1 MPIFHYE
8 AIDATG
14 KISSG
19 TYSGDVIQNVE
30 NWLKNN
36 GLSPIDIRIIS
47 EKDRDASADEYLKD
61 QKVSFFEK
69 IQGVKLDDLILL
81 CNQVATMLNAGVAV
95 LQAFKIM
102 AVQLTNPYL
111 RQIMLQITDSIESGD
126 NLSDSFS
133 RYPRVF
139 NQLFQNVIR
148 IGEESGNLDNS
159 FAYLATLYENE
170 KEINERI
177 KEATRYPKIVITA
190 IFGAVFFLM
199 SFVVPKFVSLFS
211 NSKVALPMPTR
222 ILITISNVFADN
234 WVLILFFIA
243 IFVVCYKM
251 ALNYEEFVLNRDRL
265 LLRVPIFGNLSTKIY
280 MARFCRVFSV
290 LTKSGIDIIKTI
302 SLSATALENLVLFNM
317 MKDVGEEV
325 EEGVNL
331 HEAMARHPQF
341 PSMVVQMVAVGE
353 ESGQIDTMMAK
364 VADYY
369 DLETNYTIKNLSTL
383 IEPILLLF
391 LGVMVGFIALAIFLP
406 MWNLMSVFKG

>member
-1 MPIFHYE
+1 MPVFHYE

-14 KISSG
+14 KIKSG
-19 TYSGDVIQNVE
+19 TYAGDIIQNVE
-30 NWLKNN
+30 TWLIKN
-36 GLSPIDIRIIS
+36 GLSPIDIRIVS
-47 EKDRDASADEYLKD
+47 EKDRDGSADRYLKD
-61 QKVSFFEK
+61 QKASFFEK

-81 CNQVATMLNAGVAV
+81 CNQVATMLNAGVDV
-95 LQAFKIM
+95 LQTFKIM
-102 AVQLTNPYL
+102 AVQLSNPYL

-159 FAYLATLYENE
+159 FSYLATLYENE

-190 IFGAVFFLM
+190 IFAAVFFLM
-199 SFVVPKFVSLFS
+199 SFVVPKFVNLFS
-211 NSKVALPMPTR
+211 SSKVALPMPTR
-222 ILITISNVFADN
+222 ILITISNAFAHN
-234 WVLILFFIA
+234 WVLILFAIA
-243 IFVVCYKM
+243 ICAICYKM

-265 LLRVPIFGNLSTKIY
+265 ILRIPIFGNLSTKIY

-317 MKDVGEEV
+317 MKEVGEEV

>member
-14 KISSG
+14 KITSG
-19 TYSGDVIQNVE
+19 TYSGDIVQNAE
-30 NWLKNN
+30 QWLKNN

-47 EKDRDASADEYLKD
+47 EKDREASADKYLKD
-61 QKVSFFEK
+61 QKASFFEK

-81 CNQVATMLNAGVAV
+81 CNQVATMLNAGVDV
-95 LQAFKIM
+95 LQTFKILGG
-102 AVQLTNPYL
+102 QLTNPYL
-111 RQIMLQITDSIESGD
+111 RQILLQITNSIESGD
-126 NLSDSFS
+126 NLSDSFT

-159 FAYLATLYENE
+159 FNYLATLYENE

-199 SFVVPKFVSLFS
+199 SFVVPKFVGLFS
-211 NSKVALPMPTR
+211 SSKVALPVPTR
-222 ILITISNVFADN
+222 ILILISNAFANN
-234 WVLILFFIA
+234 WVLILFAIA
-243 IFVVCYKM
+243 ICGVSYKM

-265 LLRVPIFGNLSTKIY
+265 ILKIPIFGNLSTKIY

-302 SLSATALENLVLFNM
+302 GLSATALENLVLFNM
-317 MKDVGEEV
+317 MKEVGDEV

-391 LGVMVGFIALAIFLP
+391 LGVMVGFIALAIFMP
-406 MWNLMSVFKG
+406 MWNLMNVFKG